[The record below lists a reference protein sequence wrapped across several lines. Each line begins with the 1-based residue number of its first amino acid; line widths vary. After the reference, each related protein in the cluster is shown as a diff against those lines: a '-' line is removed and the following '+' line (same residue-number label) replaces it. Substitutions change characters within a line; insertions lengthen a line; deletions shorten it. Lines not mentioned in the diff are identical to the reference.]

1 MKLNRKVF
9 TLALSAVAMTSQP
22 AWAMESTTFA
32 GDTPEAEPVVSV
44 RVDNFDPA
52 DGVCTG
58 TAIAKH
64 WVITARH
71 CTDMARKPG
80 GSVRTGQGDA
90 QTVYEVDRVEV
101 APHGDIALMHTVEPI
116 ELSRYAEVAAE
127 APSGEVNIYGW
138 SSDGSGGSTQ
148 LPSAKGTVEGESELS
163 LYDAP
168 VALKVAL
175 SGGARIQ
182 PGDSG
187 GAIISDGKVAGI
199 MSAGLFA
206 DPDNPT
212 EEELLSNSAVSVAPV
227 ADQAEWI
234 RSVVDA
240 DEPDPASTAWTRYGV
255 IGLGVLA
262 LLAVAALLLRRR

>member
-1 MKLNRKVF
+1 MSSLP
-9 TLALSAVAMTSQP
+9 AL
-22 AWAMESTTFA
+22 AMESTTFA
-32 GDTPEAEPVVSV
+32 GDSPETEPVVSV
-44 RVDNFDPA
+44 RVDDSDPK

-58 TAIAKH
+58 TAIAEH

-80 GSVRTGQGDA
+80 GSVRTGQGDSQA
-90 QTVYEVDRVEV
+90 VYQVDRVEV
-101 APHGDIALMHTVEPI
+101 APRGDIALMHTVEPMR
-116 ELSRYAEVAAE
+116 LSHFAEVAAE

-148 LPSAKGTVEGESELS
+148 LPSAKGKVEGESELS

-168 VALKVAL
+168 VAAKVTLAD
-175 SGGARIQ
+175 GARIQ

-187 GAIISDGKVAGI
+187 GAIFADGKVAGI
-199 MSAGLFA
+199 MSAGLFE

-212 EEELLSNSAVSVAPV
+212 EEEMQSNSAVAVAPV

-234 RSVVDA
+234 RSVA
-240 DEPDPASTAWTRYGV
+240 GEQEPESTAAGGNAPSAGAASGGSTEWLRYAAL
-255 IGLGVLA
+255 GLGVLA
-262 LLAVAALLLRRR
+262 LLAAGFWALRRH